1 MVPAN
6 STMSAVSKF
15 LPMQKSS
22 ARQARPIRFGIV
34 GNKSALVERVVQ
46 AIQEQILSERL
57 AVGTKLP
64 PEREF
69 ADRLG
74 VSRTVVREAVA
85 VLAANGLLE
94 TRHGVGTTVRA
105 VSHEDVVKPLN
116 LFLRTWGQNVSFD
129 HLHQVRSLLEVEN
142 AGLAAEQASEEDV
155 KDLRRI
161 VAEMET
167 AKDDPL
173 LFAAKDSDFHRRLA
187 QTTHNPLLTLLLDS
201 IQDLM
206 VEVREMVAVESGLIE
221 RVMPAHI
228 ELLKCVE
235 QRDAKRAQQTMR
247 DHLLAALEVQKKAAL
262 SASKQRRR

>member
-1 MVPAN
+1 MRKSPAQKVP
-6 STMSAVSKF
+6 
-15 LPMQKSS
+15 
-22 ARQARPIRFGIV
+22 RIRFGIV
-34 GNKSALVERVVQ
+34 GNKSALVDRVVQ
-46 AIQEQILSERL
+46 SIQEQILSERL

-105 VSHEDVVKPLN
+105 VSREDVVKPLN
-116 LFLRTWGQNVSFD
+116 LLLRTWGQDVSLE

-142 AGLAAEQASEEDV
+142 AGLAAEQASEEDIQ
-155 KDLRRI
+155 DLRRI
-161 VAEMET
+161 VAEMESVT
-167 AKDDPL
+167 DDPV
-173 LFAAKDSDFHRRLA
+173 LFAARDSDFHRRLA

-201 IQDLM
+201 IHDLM
-206 VEVREMVAVESGLIE
+206 VEVRELVAMETGLVE

-228 ELLKCVE
+228 EMLECVE
-235 QRDAKRAQQTMR
+235 MRDARRARQTMR
-247 DHLLAALEVQKKAAL
+247 AHLLAALDVQKRAAL
-262 SASKQRRR
+262 SASKGRRR